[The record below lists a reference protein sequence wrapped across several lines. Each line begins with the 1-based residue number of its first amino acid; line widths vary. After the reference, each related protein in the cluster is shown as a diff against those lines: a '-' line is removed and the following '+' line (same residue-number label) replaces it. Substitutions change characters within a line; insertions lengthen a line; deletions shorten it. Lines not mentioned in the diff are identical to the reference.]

1 MQKNTIWQI
10 DLVDNAPP
18 KPPVGN
24 KCNGCGICCAS
35 ILCPIARVRFLK
47 ESGPCA
53 FLKWRKESYFCALI
67 ARPFLLLPKT
77 LRRFFY
83 GLPQAFRRFFY
94 HFLKRKIAA
103 YLNISKGCDCTI
115 LEFKEWFFKK
125 NARLPWIFANLAIF
139 HGKQKIFF
147 KTIGVTFWRFYF
159 QKKTKRLAWK
169 FGALFFQQI
178 SARS

>member
-53 FLKWRKESYFCALI
+53 FLKWRKERYFYALI
-67 ARPFLLLPKT
+67 SRPFLLLPKT

-83 GLPQAFRRFFY
+83 N
-94 HFLKRKIAA
+94 FLKRKIAA

-115 LEFKEWFFKK
+115 LELKE
-125 NARLPWIFANLAIF
+125 
-139 HGKQKIFF
+139 
-147 KTIGVTFWRFYF
+147 
-159 QKKTKRLAWK
+159 
-169 FGALFFQQI
+169 
-178 SARS
+178 